1 MQNLP
6 IYLYSNTLDV
16 ILDLD
21 PTVRGVN
28 RVMYQRDLKIQKG
41 IKNKVRIQFKNSDQK
56 RIPISQ
62 SDVYVFSLFDATSQ
76 RLLLEKQLTILDDGT
91 TLATRGLAE
100 LALSESDTM
109 DLDVSNYQFSVKY
122 LDPTDGTYLPAYS
135 NTYYGV
141 PGFLTVAQDVY
152 PVLQPSQEVVAFE
165 RVYNDSTRLYEHR
178 SGNIYAYPEY
188 NSNTALHT
196 AAAYMT
202 NFNGTIKIE
211 GTLYNTPATFN
222 RYVTITTQ
230 HYTNFTGIDY
240 FNFNG
245 IFSYV
250 RFTYIPDTAPGGF
263 NNDDPS
269 FYGSFDKVLYRC

>member
-1 MQNLP
+1 MQSLP
-6 IYLYSNTLDV
+6 IYLYPNTLDI

-21 PTVRGVN
+21 PIIKGAN

-62 SDVYVFSLFDATSQ
+62 DDIFVFSLFDATNQ
-76 RLLLEKQLTILDDGT
+76 RLLIEKTLDILDDGT
-91 TLATRGLAE
+91 TFATRGLAE
-100 LALSESDTM
+100 LVLTENDTM
-109 DLDVSNYQFSVKY
+109 DLDVSDYQFSVKKQ
-122 LDPTDGTYLPAYS
+122 DTDGTYLPAYS

-141 PGFLTVAQDVY
+141 AGFLKVAQDVY
-152 PVLQPSQEVVAFE
+152 PMLQPSQEVVAFE
-165 RVYNDSTRLYEHR
+165 RVYDDGIQKYRHR

-188 NSNTALHT
+188 NGNTALHT

-202 NFNGTIKIE
+202 NFKGQLLIE
-211 GTLYNTPATFN
+211 GTLYNSPASFN
-222 RYVTITTQ
+222 RYVTIASQT
-230 HYTNFTGIDY
+230 YNGFNGIDY

-245 IFSYV
+245 IFSYI
-250 RFTYIPDTAPGGF
+250 RFTYIPATAPGDS
-263 NNDDPS
+263 NNNNPN

>member
-1 MQNLP
+1 MQSLP
-6 IYLYSNTLDV
+6 IYLYPNTLDI

-21 PTVRGVN
+21 PIVKGAN

-62 SDVYVFSLFDATSQ
+62 DDVFVFSLFDATNQ
-76 RLLLEKQLTILDDGT
+76 RLLIEKTLDVLDDGST
-91 TLATRGLAE
+91 FATRGLAE
-100 LALSESDTM
+100 LTLSESDTM
-109 DLDVSNYQFSVKY
+109 DLDVSDYQFSVKKQ
-122 LDPTDGTYLPAYS
+122 DTDGTYLPAYS

-141 PGFLTVAQDVY
+141 AGFMKVAQDVF
-152 PVLQPSQEVVAFE
+152 PVLQPSQEVVSFE
-165 RVYNDSTRLYEHR
+165 RVYDDTIHKYRHR

-196 AAAYMT
+196 AAVYMT
-202 NFNGTIKIE
+202 EFKGQLLIE
-211 GTLYNTPATFN
+211 GTLYNSPANFN
-222 RYVTITTQ
+222 RYVTIASQT
-230 HYTNFTGIDY
+230 YNGFSGIDY

-250 RFTYIPDTAPGGF
+250 RFTYIPATAPGDS
-263 NNDDPS
+263 NNNNPE